1 MYKWRIFIIGYLNN
15 LKYILP
21 FNSWEDIKIIRHMIT
36 KEKEEREKVDLLEK
50 GVDHIWK
57 IEVEVVVN

>member
-1 MYKWRIFIIGYLNN
+1 
-15 LKYILP
+15 
-21 FNSWEDIKIIRHMIT
+21 MIT

-50 GVDHIWK
+50 GVDLIWK